1 MTEID
6 DYLATVPD
14 DAKKELERVRAVI
27 AAQVPDA
34 VEGISYGM
42 PAFRYD
48 GRPLI
53 GFTASKAHLS
63 LHPFSPAVIEAE
75 KDRLEGFSLSK
86 GTIRFS
92 PAQPLPDATLKAIL
106 ARRLAEIRGA

>member
-6 DYLATVPD
+6 DYLASVPA
-14 DAKKELERVRAVI
+14 DARHELERVRAVI
-27 AAQVPDA
+27 AAEVPDA

-42 PAFRYD
+42 PAFRCD
-48 GRPLI
+48 GKPLI

-75 KDRLEGFSLSK
+75 RDRLAGFSLSK

-92 PAQPLPDATLKAIL
+92 PTQPLPDATLKAIL
-106 ARRLAEIRGA
+106 ARRLAEIRET